1 MLWVA
6 LVVAVVVAALAIA
19 EPLVRERGIQ
29 LAADRTA
36 EALGADVEL
45 HVVGRPVL
53 WHLARRELPHV
64 TVVAHDLPVLE
75 GQAVLDRLRVELDTV
90 RLRGRGDQ
98 MFATAVAGRFRLA
111 LGQEQLLAMV
121 SLPGYLST
129 LEITPRGLRLWTRAG
144 VPIDATVRLETDRL
158 LVEPAHSMLRLLPQ
172 PSFWLPLPTWP
183 YGALLEGIVL
193 HEGSL
198 DAWGVLAAEELSFP
212 ASPPWRRT
220 TRAAVGDDGRDRA
233 GGRRV

>member
-6 LVVAVVVAALAIA
+6 VVAAVVAVVLVLA
-19 EPLVRERGIQ
+19 EPLVRERGVQ

-36 EALGADVEL
+36 QALGADVEL
-45 HVVGRPVL
+45 HVVGRPLL

-64 TVVAHDLPVLE
+64 TVVAHALPVLE
-75 GQAVLDRLRVELDTV
+75 GRAVLDRLWIELDTV
-90 RLRGRGDQ
+90 RLRGRGGH
-98 MFATAVAGRFRLA
+98 MRATAVAGRFRLA
-111 LGQEQLLAMV
+111 LRQDQLLAMV
-121 SLPGYLST
+121 TLPAYLST
-129 LEITPRGLRLWTRAG
+129 LEVTPRGLRLWTRAG
-144 VPIDATVRLETDRL
+144 VPIDATVRLDTDRL

-183 YGALLEGIVL
+183 YGALLEGIAL

-198 DAWGVLAAEELSFP
+198 DAWGTLATEELTFP

-220 TRAAVGDDGRDRA
+220 A
-233 GGRRV
+233 